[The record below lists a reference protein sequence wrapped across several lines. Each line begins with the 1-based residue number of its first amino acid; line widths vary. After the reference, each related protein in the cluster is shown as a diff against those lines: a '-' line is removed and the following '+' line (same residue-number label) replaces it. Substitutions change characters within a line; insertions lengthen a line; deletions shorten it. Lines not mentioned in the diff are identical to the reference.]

1 MWATAFRIDTLT
13 TAVVWSFDQDSGKM
27 VADFSRHNKHHNNK
41 LRSSYVAA
49 EGLHSLVL
57 HFYGAGIFYILFIN
71 LIYKLLRAGANK
83 KELN

>member
-1 MWATAFRIDTLT
+1 MAQG
-13 TAVVWSFDQDSGKM
+13 SFDQDSGKM
-27 VADFSRHNKHHNNK
+27 VADFSRHNKRRNNK

-57 HFYGAGIFYILFIN
+57 HFYGTGIYYILFIN